1 MNVNDFKNKIEPAL
15 PEYLFEYSF
24 FSDGDFGDLD
34 RAEFK
39 GHQKIGA
46 VEFWSKGY
54 IGIDVYDIQLD
65 DQVFNILISPEEEPS
80 EAIGRLM
87 KILNDIEINNN

>member
-1 MNVNDFKNKIEPAL
+1 MNVNDFKNKIEPTL

-34 RAEFK
+34 RVEFK

-54 IGIDVYDIQLD
+54 VGIDIYDIQLD
-65 DQVFNILISPEEEPS
+65 DQIFNILISPEEEPS
-80 EAIGRLM
+80 EAIERLM
-87 KILNDIEINNN
+87 KILYDIKINNN